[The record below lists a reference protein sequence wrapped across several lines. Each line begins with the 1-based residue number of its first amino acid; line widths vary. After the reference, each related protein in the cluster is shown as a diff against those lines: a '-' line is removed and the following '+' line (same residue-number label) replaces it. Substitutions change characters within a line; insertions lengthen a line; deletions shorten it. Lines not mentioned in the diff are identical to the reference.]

1 MIGTGNRPGLPSR
14 RRVMRSFAIAMSAS
28 LALVLAACGG
38 EQADPADAPAGG
50 VRGAVT
56 SGPQCPV
63 VVAGSPCPDA
73 PWQGTVRISAT
84 QGDVVRE
91 VETDDRGRFEVALG
105 GGSYIV
111 VAVIEP
117 GRMSTGSPQTV
128 TLVDGEWAE
137 VTLLVD
143 TGIR

>member
-1 MIGTGNRPGLPSR
+1 MTGAGNHPGVPSR
-14 RRVMRSFAIAMSAS
+14 RRVMRSLAIALSAS
-28 LALVLAACGG
+28 LVFVLAACGG
-38 EQADPADAPAGG
+38 EQDPAGAPAGG
-50 VRGAVT
+50 VRGVVT

-63 VVAGSPCPDA
+63 VVAGSPCPDR

-105 GGSYIV
+105 AGAYTV
-111 VAVIEP
+111 VAVTDPEP
-117 GRMSTGSPQTV
+117 MATGSPQTITV
-128 TLVDGEWAE
+128 AEGAWAE
-137 VTLLVD
+137 VTLVVD

>member
-1 MIGTGNRPGLPSR
+1 
-14 RRVMRSFAIAMSAS
+14 MRSFAIAVSA
-28 LALVLAACGG
+28 ALVLALAACGDQQG
-38 EQADPADAPAGG
+38 STDAPAGG
-50 VRGAVT
+50 VRGTVT

-63 VVAGSPCPDA
+63 VVAGSPCPDR

-105 GGSYIV
+105 AGSYV
-111 VAVIEP
+111 VAAVTDPESV
-117 GRMSTGSPQTV
+117 STGAPQKVTV
-128 TLVDGEWAE
+128 VEGAWAE

>member
-1 MIGTGNRPGLPSR
+1 
-14 RRVMRSFAIAMSAS
+14 MRSSAIAVSAS
-28 LALVLAACGG
+28 LVLVLAACGG

-50 VRGAVT
+50 VRGVVT

-63 VVAGSPCPDA
+63 VVAGSPCPDRW
-73 PWQGTVRISAT
+73 WQGTVRISAT

-91 VETDDRGRFEVALG
+91 VETDDRGRFEIALG
-105 GGSYIV
+105 AGSYVV
-111 VAVIEP
+111 VAVTDPE
-117 GRMSTGSPQTV
+117 RMSTASPQTV
-128 TLVDGEWAE
+128 TVVDGAWAV

>member
-1 MIGTGNRPGLPSR
+1 
-14 RRVMRSFAIAMSAS
+14 MRSFAIAVSA
-28 LALVLAACGG
+28 ALVLALAACGDQQG
-38 EQADPADAPAGG
+38 STDAPAGG
-50 VRGAVT
+50 VRGTVT

-63 VVAGSPCPDA
+63 VVAGSPCPDR

-91 VETDDRGRFEVALG
+91 VETDERGRFEVALG
-105 GGSYIV
+105 AGSYDV
-111 VAVIEP
+111 VAVTDP
-117 GRMSTGSPQTV
+117 ASMSTGSPQTV
-128 TLVDGEWAE
+128 TVAEGAWAE